1 MNTTTHTENARLAAA
16 GAATH
21 TTTNAAIDAR
31 RVAATPRGVGIG
43 FNIYA
48 ERALNS
54 EIWDV
59 EGKRYIDFGSGIA
72 VLNTG
77 HRHPRLVDAIRNQL
91 DHFTHTAYQVVP
103 YESVVRLAERLNQLT
118 PGTHAKKTA
127 FFTTGVE
134 AVENAIKIARAHTRR
149 PGVIALTGAFH
160 GRTYMGMALT
170 GKVAPYKIGFGPFP
184 GSIFHVPAPVPLHG
198 VSVEDSLKAI
208 QQLFKADIEPTQ
220 VAAIIVE
227 PIQGEGG
234 FYVMPPEFM
243 RALRQICDQH
253 GIVMICDEIQ
263 TGFAR
268 TGKMFAMN
276 HHDVLPDLMTMAK
289 SLAGGVPLSAVC
301 GRAEIMDAPA
311 PGGLGGTYAANALAI
326 ASAHAVLDVIADEQL
341 CERAEALGQRLKTH
355 LNGLRAKVPGI
366 SDVRGLGAMV
376 AVEFVKADG
385 TPDADFTKAVVTR
398 AQAAGLLLLT
408 CGVYGNVIR
417 FLFPLTIQDAVFEE
431 GMAILAKALQS

>member
-1 MNTTTHTENARLAAA
+1 MNTTTRPESTLVAEAA
-16 GAATH
+16 GQS
-21 TTTNAAIDAR
+21 TNAGVDAR
-31 RVAATPRGVGIG
+31 RMAAMPRGVGIG
-43 FNIYA
+43 FPIYA
-48 ERALNS
+48 ERALNA

-77 HRHPRLVDAIRNQL
+77 HRHPRIVEAIRNQL

-103 YESVVRLAERLNQLT
+103 YEIVVSLAERLNKLT
-118 PGTHAKKTA
+118 PGAHAKKTA
-127 FFTTGVE
+127 FFTTGAE

-149 PGVIALTGAFH
+149 PGVIALSGAFH

-184 GSIFHVPAPVPLHG
+184 ASIFHVPAPVPLHG
-198 VSVEDSLKAI
+198 VTVDDSLKAI

-243 RALRQICDQH
+243 RALRALCDQH
-253 GIVMICDEIQ
+253 GIVLIADEIQ
-263 TGFAR
+263 TGFGR
-268 TGKMFAMN
+268 TGKMFAMQ
-276 HHDVLPDLMTMAK
+276 HHDVLPDLMTLAK

-326 ASAHAVLDVIADEQL
+326 ASAHAVLDVIEDERL
-341 CERAEALGQRLKTH
+341 VERAERLGQALKSRLEA
-355 LNGLRAKVPGI
+355 LRARCAAI
-366 SDVRGLGAMV
+366 SDVRGLGSMV
-376 AVEFVKADG
+376 AMEFTTADG
-385 TPDADFTKAVVTR
+385 RPDADFTRLVQQR
-398 AQAAGLLLLT
+398 AQDAGLLLLI

-417 FLFPLTIQDAVFEE
+417 FLFPLTIEDSVFEE
-431 GMAILAKALQS
+431 GLAILAKAVQA